1 MAQFKFK
8 ARDAHGTLQSGIRE
22 GSSREAIADQLAH
35 AGWFPVEITPSRAND
50 TPLKFDLPFLKPTI
64 PTQEVEIFCRSMST
78 LLKAGVPILRALTG
92 IQSSSQTPAFAH
104 LVGQIRGH
112 LESGQELS
120 SALHQH
126 PTVFSPYFVSMVRVG
141 EMTGT
146 LENIFLR
153 LYQHLEFEKA
163 TRERVRTALRYPS
176 FVLTAMA
183 VAMVILNIV
192 VLPTF
197 AQVFAG
203 LNTELPWM
211 TRLLLKSSHA
221 MVTYWPWLL
230 ASIVGLVFAYR
241 AWVAQT
247 EGRYQH
253 DRGLLKLPIVGPI
266 VHKATLARFARSF
279 ALASRSGVPI
289 VQALNAVAETVG
301 NAYIG
306 RRIAQMRDSIE
317 HGDNL
322 INAAVITGIFT
333 PTALQMLAVGEE
345 SGSLD
350 DMIDEVARLYEQEV
364 DYAIKSLGAQIE
376 PILIAGLGVM
386 VLVLALGVFMPMWDM
401 GQAALRK

>member
-1 MAQFKFK
+1 MAQFEFK
-8 ARDAHGTLQSGIRE
+8 ARDTHGVLQRGVRE
-22 GSSREAIADQLAH
+22 GDSRDAIADQLAH
-35 AGWFPVEITPSRAND
+35 AGWFPVEITPYRAGGA
-50 TPLKFDLPFLKPTI
+50 PLDFHLPFLKPAI
-64 PTQEVEIFCRSMST
+64 PPQEVEIFCRNMST
-78 LLKAGVPILRALTG
+78 LLKAGVPILRALAG
-92 IQSSSQTPAFAH
+92 IQASSQTPAFARV
-104 LVGQIRGH
+104 VGQVREH

-146 LENIFLR
+146 LEGIFLR

-163 TRERVRTALRYPS
+163 TRERVRAALRYPR
-176 FVLTAMA
+176 FVVIAMA
-183 VAMVILNIV
+183 VAMVILNLV

-197 AQVFAG
+197 AQIFAG

-211 TRLLLKSSHA
+211 TRLLLKTSHA
-221 MVTYWPWLL
+221 MVTDWPWLL
-230 ASIVGLVFAYR
+230 GGIVGLGLVYR
-241 AWVAQT
+241 AWVAKP

-253 DRGLLKLPIVGPI
+253 DRLLLKLPVVGPL
-266 VHKATLARFARSF
+266 VLKASLARFARSF

-306 RRIAQMRDSIE
+306 QRIAQMRSSIE

-322 INAAVITGIFT
+322 LNAAVATGVFT
-333 PTALQMLAVGEE
+333 PTVLQMLAVGEE

-350 DMIDEVARLYEQEV
+350 DMIDEAAHLYEQEV
-364 DYAIKSLGAQIE
+364 DYALQNLGAQIE
-376 PILIAGLGVM
+376 PTLIAGLGVM
-386 VLVLALGVFMPMWDM
+386 VLILALGVFLPMWDM
-401 GQAALRK
+401 GHTALRK